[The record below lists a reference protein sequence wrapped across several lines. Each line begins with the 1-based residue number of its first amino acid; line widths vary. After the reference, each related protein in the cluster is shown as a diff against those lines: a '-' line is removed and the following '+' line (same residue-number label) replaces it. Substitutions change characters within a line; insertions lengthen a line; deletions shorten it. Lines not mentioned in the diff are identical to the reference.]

1 MCVKMFIG
9 VIAKQAIVVTTKM
22 IPRVNI
28 IVIVIIIVA
37 YYYCWNSSCSVG
49 WVVVAAIKLV
59 HILVTSNSIRRFM
72 IGVRPISFSV
82 MDDMRCYFMAIN

>member
-49 WVVVAAIKLV
+49 
-59 HILVTSNSIRRFM
+59 
-72 IGVRPISFSV
+72 
-82 MDDMRCYFMAIN
+82 